1 MQKHLLEHVDMKKG
15 QCLECD
21 WVSGKNLFVQTIE
34 IPLTCLKKSFKD

>member
-21 WVSGKNLFVQTIE
+21 WVSGKNFFVPAIE
-34 IPLTCLKKSFKD
+34 INSQFAKAS

>member
-21 WVSGKNLFVQTIE
+21 WVSGKIFAKRFNTIY
-34 IPLTCLKKSFKD
+34 

>member
-21 WVSGKNLFVQTIE
+21 WVSGKNFFGPAIKINLQFA
-34 IPLTCLKKSFKD
+34 KAS